1 MEKKI
6 LTRVSMLIATFLLAV
21 PLIPVNAVP
30 TGLVSISPSSINNDF
45 GTSFT
50 SSVMLSNAANIAGY
64 DIIVSF
70 NPGVFT
76 VNSAS
81 LSGTLLD
88 PAKLG
93 ADKVL
98 ILRHQV
104 FPSVGLIR
112 YALVLLGVNTPPQT
126 PNPSASLLNIN
137 FQVNDPSTSTATA
150 SDYPS
155 QMTLPKAEIVA
166 VDTVNGGPFTLPVT
180 TNSATYMPPANL
192 GLRNVG
198 CRAVTDGFNTVAKG
212 FTDGIFCRVVN
223 NGGQSISSVG
233 TFSWRSLGGV
243 TGSATSAPITLAPG
257 QAGEDDSSITVA
269 NANDILIVTGTATR
283 QVAFQDGSV
292 LSIAGPSDNF
302 KIEVNVP

>member
-1 MEKKI
+1 VEKKI

-198 CRAVTDGFNTVAKG
+198 CRAVTDGFN
-212 FTDGIFCRVVN
+212 